1 MQSILHTT
9 LMRHTAFI
17 LIAVMSLFSF
27 VPKAE
32 ASLVPTAMSMS
43 SELRSQDLA
52 SVQKVLEHKAVKAR
66 LSALGYS
73 DAEISAKLSQ
83 VSDSELHGLASQLDA
98 LDAGGD
104 GIGFVIG
111 LLVIVLLVVVILKL
125 SDKTVTIR

>member
-52 SVQKVLEHKAVKAR
+52 SVQKVLENKAVKAR

-111 LLVIVLLVVVILKL
+111 LLVIVLLVIVILKL

>member
-32 ASLVPTAMSMS
+32 ASLVPTAMTMS

-52 SVQKVLEHKAVKAR
+52 SVQKVLENKAVKAR

-83 VSDSELHGLASQLDA
+83 VSDSELHSLASQLDA

-111 LLVIVLLVVVILKL
+111 LLVIVLLVIVILKL

>member
-17 LIAVMSLFSF
+17 LIAVMTMFSF

-32 ASLVPTAMSMS
+32 AGLVPTAMTMA

-66 LSALGYS
+66 LASLGYS
-73 DAEISAKLSQ
+73 DAEVSAKLSQ
-83 VSDSELHGLASQLDA
+83 VSDSELHSLASQLDA

-104 GIGFVIG
+104 GIGIIIG

>member
-1 MQSILHTT
+1 MQSILNTT
-9 LMRHTAFI
+9 LMRHTAFL

-32 ASLVPTAMSMS
+32 AGLVPTSMTMA

-52 SVQKVLEHKAVKAR
+52 SVQQVLEQKAVKAR
-66 LSALGYS
+66 LAALGYT
-73 DAEISAKLSQ
+73 DEEVSAKLSA
-83 VSDSELHGLASQLDA
+83 VDDSELHSLASQLNA

-104 GIGFVIG
+104 GLGIVIG

-125 SDKTVTIR
+125 SDKTVSIR

>member
-32 ASLVPTAMSMS
+32 ASLVPTAMTMS

-52 SVQKVLEHKAVKAR
+52 SVQKVLENKAVKAR

-104 GIGFVIG
+104 GIGIVIG

>member
-52 SVQKVLEHKAVKAR
+52 SVQKVLENKAVKAR

-125 SDKTVTIR
+125 TDKTVTIR